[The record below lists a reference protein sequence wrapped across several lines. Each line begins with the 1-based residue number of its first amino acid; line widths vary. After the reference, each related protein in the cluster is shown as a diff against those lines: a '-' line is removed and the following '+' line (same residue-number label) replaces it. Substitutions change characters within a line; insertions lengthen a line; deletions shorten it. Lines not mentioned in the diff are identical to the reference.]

1 MEKLTE
7 VEFNFRELVKVFCVV
22 DCRHIDWKSCRSV
35 SDHEKREIV
44 NDADEGDGEDV
55 DASPDVLPVDR
66 VEPGQLL
73 HLIHSRDPE
82 WGMFL
87 GQFGWGGMVTR
98 TLKRQRHRIA

>member
-22 DCRHIDWKSCRSV
+22 DCCHIDWKSCRSV

-44 NDADEGDGEDV
+44 NEADEDV
-55 DASPDVLPVDR
+55 DALPDVLPVDR

-87 GQFGWGGMVTR
+87 GKFGWGGMVTR